1 MSAIIKE
8 HAVIKPMRSSEEQ
21 TVYTFSL
28 FAVMIAALL
37 TAADA
42 CFFSAENA
50 ASVFNYFPDLS
61 LLCAAKFI
69 IPCIGICIPDVTGAI
84 SDKDAAALESVSEID
99 FCTFYRKPEP
109 AEALEVKEELRR
121 IFKEKGKE
129 FERFLRNEKGE
140 SSFCQLHFIIKSV
153 FELELS
159 FNEFLEIAN
168 KAGYTVKAQTSYPPY
183 YFLRYFLERKRWDS
197 GKEIRVQTFIPPSYI
212 LRFIMG
218 RRRWNYYAYRL
229 SLIDKDNISV
239 LLREKVLSLQCFNEV
254 AVKDFFQKNADRY
267 RMTFRE
273 AADDFQ
279 FQVDFIQYFFNA
291 VYISG
296 DFMP

>member
-1 MSAIIKE
+1 
-8 HAVIKPMRSSEEQ
+8 
-21 TVYTFSL
+21 
-28 FAVMIAALL
+28 
-37 TAADA
+37 
-42 CFFSAENA
+42 
-50 ASVFNYFPDLS
+50 
-61 LLCAAKFI
+61 
-69 IPCIGICIPDVTGAI
+69 
-84 SDKDAAALESVSEID
+84 
-99 FCTFYRKPEP
+99 
-109 AEALEVKEELRR
+109 
-121 IFKEKGKE
+121 
-129 FERFLRNEKGE
+129 
-140 SSFCQLHFIIKSV
+140 
-153 FELELS
+153 
-159 FNEFLEIAN
+159 
-168 KAGYTVKAQTSYPPY
+168 
-183 YFLRYFLERKRWDS
+183 
-197 GKEIRVQTFIPPSYI
+197 
-212 LRFIMG
+212 MG